1 MKGYQ
6 HIHTY
11 PQRRKKKVTK
21 KKEETSHPQIA
32 IAHKNKHTS
41 NADIYSLNGRRLDI
55 NGKGRTKSKYGYNL
69 HVKNGFLFLR

>member
-32 IAHKNKHTS
+32 IAHKNKHTKLL
-41 NADIYSLNGRRLDI
+41 AIKVLLGRD
-55 NGKGRTKSKYGYNL
+55 Y
-69 HVKNGFLFLR
+69 